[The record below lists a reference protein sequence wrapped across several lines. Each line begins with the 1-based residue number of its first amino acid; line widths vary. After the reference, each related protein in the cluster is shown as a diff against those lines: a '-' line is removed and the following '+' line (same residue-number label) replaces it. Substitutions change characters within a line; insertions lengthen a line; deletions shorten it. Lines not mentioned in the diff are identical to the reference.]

1 MHNNASNFAQSTL
14 ADSASGSPYAG
25 AFTRVG
31 QEWISPGA
39 TDGTYL
45 VFQAASGNFIVV
57 LEPSTIVFAGLGV
70 AMSGWLMWKKRRPT
84 PTPRNGRK
92 G

>member
-45 VFQAASGNFIVV
+45 VFQAASGNLIVV
-57 LEPSTIVFAGLGV
+57 LEPSTIVFAGLDRLTDLV
-70 AMSGWLMWKKRRPT
+70 P
-84 PTPRNGRK
+84 PPRKHRHRLPP
-92 G
+92 